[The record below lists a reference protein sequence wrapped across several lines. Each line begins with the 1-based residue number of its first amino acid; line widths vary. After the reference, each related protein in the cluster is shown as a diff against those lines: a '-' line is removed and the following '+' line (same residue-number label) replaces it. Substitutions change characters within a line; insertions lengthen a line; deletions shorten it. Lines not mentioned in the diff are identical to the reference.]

1 MSGGFRLRTSFEPKG
16 DQPQAIDQLTAG
28 LEGDEKHQ
36 VLLGITGSGKTF
48 TVANVIQRSGR
59 PTLILAPNKT
69 LAAQLYGEMR
79 ELFPENAVEYFV
91 SYYDYYQPEAYIP
104 STDTFIDKDAIIND
118 QIDRMRHSATVAL
131 LSRRDVI
138 IVASV
143 SCIYGI
149 GSAESYSGLLIKLTV
164 GEEMRRDTLLRQLV
178 DIQYE
183 RNDVDFHRGT
193 FRVRGDVV
201 EIFPTYEQET
211 AIRVEFFGDVVES
224 IKEVDPLRGKVKGTI
239 KNYAIFPGSHYVTPQ
254 TQMRK
259 AIESIREELRE
270 RLDFFDKEG
279 RFLEKQRLEQR
290 TLYDLEMMEQMGF
303 CSGIE
308 NYSRHLSG
316 RKAGEA
322 PPTLIDY
329 FPPDFLMVI
338 DESHQT
344 VPQLQAMYRGDRARK
359 ETLVEY
365 GFRLPSALDNRP
377 LKFDEWEAHV
387 RHAIYVSATPGE
399 YELGQASGVVVEQLI
414 RPTGLTDPE
423 VEVRPVSGQVDDLL
437 GEIRDRT
444 KKNERVLVTT
454 LTKRMAEDLTDYYR
468 ELGVRVRYLHSD
480 IDTLERIDILRDLRL
495 GEFDVLVGINL
506 LREGL
511 DLPEVSLVAIFDA
524 DKEGFLRSPRSLI
537 QTIGRAARN
546 VNGRVIM
553 YADSVTPAMRNAMDE
568 TNRRRAVQA
577 EYNTVHGIVP
587 QTVVRAIMNVN
598 PASGTIDYLNVP
610 KLPKG
615 ERPALSAL
623 AGQADA
629 ANEIQERIA
638 AMRLEMFT
646 AAENLEF
653 EKAARLRDELKKLQ
667 AMAGDGAAA
676 NANGS
681 PSAFDPYASSGKRK
695 TGTVT
700 KRGTAKAGGTQRNGR
715 RFKAR

>member
-1 MSGGFRLRTSFEPKG
+1 MSSPFRLTTHYEPKG
-16 DQPQAIDQLTAG
+16 DQRQAIEQLTSG
-28 LEGDEKHQ
+28 LERGDRHQ

-48 TVANVIQRSGR
+48 TVANVIQRSSR

-149 GSAESYSGLLIKLTV
+149 GSAESYHGLVIQLAV
-164 GEEMRRDTLLRQLV
+164 GEEFRRDALLRRLV

-183 RNDVDFHRGT
+183 RNDVDFHRGS

-201 EIFPTYEQET
+201 EIFPTYEHDT
-211 AIRVEFFGDVVES
+211 AIRIEFFGDDIES
-224 IKEVDPLRGKVKGTI
+224 IKEVDPLRGRVKTTLDR
-239 KNYAIFPGSHYVTPQ
+239 YAIYPGSHYVTPQ
-254 TQMRK
+254 AQMRR
-259 AIESIREELRE
+259 AIEGVREELRE
-270 RLDFFDKEG
+270 RLDFFDKAG

-316 RKAGEA
+316 RRAGDP
-322 PPTLIDY
+322 PPTLLDY
-329 FPPDFLMVI
+329 FPPEFLLVV

-344 VPQLQAMYRGDRARK
+344 MPQVQAMYRGDRARK

-377 LKFDEWEAHV
+377 LKFEEFEE
-387 RHAIYVSATPGE
+387 HARQVIYVSATPGE
-399 YELGQASGVVVEQLI
+399 YEFTKVQGVVVEQLI
-414 RPTGLTDPE
+414 RPTGLTDPV

-437 GEIRDRT
+437 GQIKLRVGSG
-444 KKNERVLVTT
+444 ERVLVTT

-468 ELGVRVRYLHSD
+468 ELGVRIRYLHSD
-480 IDTLERIDILRDLRL
+480 IDTLERVDILRDLRL

-524 DKEGFLRSPRSLI
+524 DKEGFLRSARSLI

-546 VNGRVIM
+546 VNGRVFL
-553 YADSVTPAMRNAMDE
+553 YADSVTAAMKSAMEE
-568 TNRRRAVQA
+568 TGRRRILQEA
-577 EYNTVHGIVP
+577 YNKEHGIVP
-587 QTVVRAIMNVN
+587 TTVVRAIVTMN
-598 PASGTIDYLNVP
+598 PANGMLDYFNVP
-610 KLPKG
+610 KLAKG
-615 ERPALSAL
+615 EGATLVEASA
-623 AGQADA
+623 GDF
-629 ANEIQERIA
+629 QERLA
-638 AMRLEMFT
+638 AMRLEMFA
-646 AAENLEF
+646 AAENLDF
-653 EKAARLRDELKKLQ
+653 EKAARMRDELKKLE
-667 AMAGDGAAA
+667 ASAGAAG
-676 NANGS
+676 GS
-681 PSAFDPYASSGKRK
+681 ESQQAAFEPYASSGKRK
-695 TGTVT
+695 AGTRP
-700 KRGTAKAGGTQRNGR
+700 RGAAKADGSRSARPGR
-715 RFKAR
+715 RYKAR

>member
-1 MSGGFRLRTSFEPKG
+1 MSSPFRLTTHYEPKG
-16 DQPQAIDQLTAG
+16 DQRQAIDQLTSG
-28 LEGDEKHQ
+28 LERGDRHQ

-48 TVANVIQRSGR
+48 TVANVIQRSSR

-149 GSAESYSGLLIKLTV
+149 GSAESYHGLVIQLAV
-164 GEEMRRDTLLRQLV
+164 GEEFRRDALLRRLV

-183 RNDVDFHRGT
+183 RNDVDFHRGS

-201 EIFPTYEQET
+201 EIFPTYEHDT
-211 AIRVEFFGDVVES
+211 AIRIEFFGDDIES
-224 IKEVDPLRGKVKGTI
+224 IKEVDPLRGRVKTTLER
-239 KNYAIFPGSHYVTPQ
+239 YAIYPGSHYVTPQ
-254 TQMRK
+254 AQMRR
-259 AIESIREELRE
+259 AIEGVREELRE
-270 RLDFFDKEG
+270 RLDFFDKAG

-316 RKAGEA
+316 RRAGDP
-322 PPTLIDY
+322 PPTLLDY
-329 FPPDFLMVI
+329 FPPEFLLVV

-344 VPQLQAMYRGDRARK
+344 MPQVQAMYRGDRARK

-377 LKFDEWEAHV
+377 LKFEEFEE
-387 RHAIYVSATPGE
+387 HARQVIYVSATPGE
-399 YELGQASGVVVEQLI
+399 YEFTKVQGVVVEQLI
-414 RPTGLTDPE
+414 RPTGLTDPV

-437 GEIRDRT
+437 GQIKLRVASG
-444 KKNERVLVTT
+444 ERVLVTT

-468 ELGVRVRYLHSD
+468 ELGVRIRYLHSD
-480 IDTLERIDILRDLRL
+480 IDTLERVDILRDLRL

-524 DKEGFLRSPRSLI
+524 DKEGFLRSARSLI

-546 VNGRVIM
+546 VNGRVFL
-553 YADSVTPAMRNAMDE
+553 YADSVTAAMKSAMEE
-568 TNRRRAVQA
+568 TGRRRVLQEA
-577 EYNTVHGIVP
+577 YNKEHGIVP
-587 QTVVRAIMNVN
+587 TTVVRAIVTMN
-598 PASGTIDYLNVP
+598 PANGMLDYFNVP
-610 KLPKG
+610 KLAKG
-615 ERPALSAL
+615 
-623 AGQADA
+623 AGATLVEASGSDF
-629 ANEIQERIA
+629 QERLA
-638 AMRLEMFT
+638 AMRLEMFA
-646 AAENLEF
+646 AAENLDF
-653 EKAARLRDELKKLQ
+653 EKAARMRDELKKLE
-667 AMAGDGAAA
+667 ASAGAAG
-676 NANGS
+676 GS
-681 PSAFDPYASSGKRK
+681 ESQRAAFEPYASGGKRK
-695 TGTVT
+695 AGARP
-700 KRGTAKAGGTQRNGR
+700 RGAAKADGSRTARPGR
-715 RFKAR
+715 RYKAR